1 VNQQGTKPAGETSNG
16 AFDQWEVEK
25 KYKKNLDA
33 LKQEIEERNR
43 EIQMARKEVKDSNE
57 RAHKIENEKRLLEA
71 RLVDKSSKPP
81 R

>member
-1 VNQQGTKPAGETSNG
+1 V
-16 AFDQWEVEK
+16 DK

-57 RAHKIENEKRLLEA
+57 RAQKIENEKRLLEA

-81 R
+81 RQT

>member
-1 VNQQGTKPAGETSNG
+1 M
-16 AFDQWEVEK
+16 EK

-57 RAHKIENEKRLLEA
+57 RAQKIENEKRLLEA

-81 R
+81 RQTQVESTNQGSMEEI